1 MRYELENL
9 NGYANNFAIYD
20 TSDSK
25 NLIKQVLKEM
35 NLDET
40 PARNEQG
47 CAGKRVLIFC
57 GIAFTAT
64 LAGWFDKLTEAPVI
78 LGIIAGIAVLVIRY
92 YMRKAQA
99 ENIVKI
105 KRTNHYTDAQI
116 EKLIDLAE
124 RGTKETED

>member
-1 MRYELENL
+1 MSGGEKKKRKRPPE
-9 NGYANNFAIYD
+9 
-20 TSDSK
+20 TSKVALAS
-25 NLIKQVLKEM
+25 
-35 NLDET
+35 
-40 PARNEQG
+40 
-47 CAGKRVLIFC
+47 VLIFC

-64 LAGWFDKLTEAPVI
+64 LAGWFCKLTEAPVI

-124 RGTKETED
+124 RGTEKMED

>member
-1 MRYELENL
+1 MSGGEKKKRKRKE
-9 NGYANNFAIYD
+9 
-20 TSDSK
+20 TSKITLAS
-25 NLIKQVLKEM
+25 
-35 NLDET
+35 
-40 PARNEQG
+40 
-47 CAGKRVLIFC
+47 VLIFC

-64 LAGWFDKLTEAPVI
+64 LAGWFCKLTEAPVI

-124 RGTKETED
+124 RGTENTEG